1 MTALSTTAETSEV
14 IALDAEYL
22 RMKRSFDVV
31 FTLLIAPFLLLVC
44 TVVALCIKLESK
56 GPILFRQKR
65 MGQHGKEFELL
76 KFRSM
81 YHNSDEQ
88 VHRAAVTK
96 YMKGERL
103 SDGSEDTYF
112 KQTIDPRITRVGRF
126 IRRTSLDELPQF
138 LNVLLGQM
146 TLVGPRPPMSYEVEM
161 YSSRDWLRLS
171 GKPGLTGTWQVYGR
185 SRVSFQTM
193 VEMDIAYLQRQ
204 SCWQDIKL
212 ILLTIPV
219 MFLSRGGA

>member
-1 MTALSTTAETSEV
+1 
-14 IALDAEYL
+14 
-22 RMKRSFDVV
+22 
-31 FTLLIAPFLLLVC
+31 
-44 TVVALCIKLESK
+44 
-56 GPILFRQKR
+56 

-88 VHRAAVTK
+88 VHRAAITK
-96 YMKGERL
+96 YMQGERL
-103 SDGSEDTYF
+103 SDGSEDTCF

-161 YSSRDWLRLS
+161 YSPRDWLRLS

-193 VEMDIAYLQRQ
+193 VEMDITYLQRQ
-204 SCWQDIKL
+204 SFWQDTRL